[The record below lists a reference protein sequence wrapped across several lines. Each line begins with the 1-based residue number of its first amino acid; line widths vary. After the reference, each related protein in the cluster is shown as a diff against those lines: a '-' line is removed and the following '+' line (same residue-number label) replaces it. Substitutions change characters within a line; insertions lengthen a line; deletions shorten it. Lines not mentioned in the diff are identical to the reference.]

1 MPEFSDVP
9 RDMDVLD
16 SILSKETKNG
26 FLVDVRLV
34 KRPRQYEAALFLNG
48 KYKPGPPVPRPLDS
62 PTTDASHWM
71 GVRPSVGFSTEEA
84 DTITDEVMSQNRLR
98 RLTFT
103 DRWGREY
110 DYD

>member
-48 KYKPGPPVPRPLDS
+48 KYKPGPPVPRPLDN
-62 PTTDASHWM
+62 PTSEATHWM
-71 GVRPSVGFSTEEA
+71 GVRPSVGFTYEEA
-84 DTITDEVMSQNRLR
+84 GTIIDEVTAQNTLR
-98 RLTFT
+98 RILFS
-103 DRWGREY
+103 DKWGKEY
-110 DYD
+110 E

>member
-1 MPEFSDVP
+1 MPEFSEVP

-48 KYKPGPPVPRPLDS
+48 KYKPGPAVPRPLDNPS
-62 PTTDASHWM
+62 GETTHWM
-71 GVRPSVGFSTEEA
+71 GVRPSVGFTYEEA
-84 DTITDEVMSQNRLR
+84 GKIIDEVSAQNTLR
-98 RLTFT
+98 RIQFK
-103 DRWGREY
+103 DSWGRDMYE
-110 DYD
+110 

>member
-1 MPEFSDVP
+1 
-9 RDMDVLD
+9 MDVLD

-48 KYKPGPPVPRPLDS
+48 KYKPGPPVPRPLDN

-71 GVRPSVGFSTEEA
+71 GVRPSVGFSPEEA
-84 DTITDEVMSQNRLR
+84 DAITDEVMSQNRLR

-110 DYD
+110 DD